1 MTPTKKT
8 SNSTTLLMERKV
20 GYLHSQGSGDHDG
33 LHVAG
38 GPTRGTSVNRGQERQ
53 TGTA

>member
-20 GYLHSQGSGDHDG
+20 VYLPSKGSGDHDG

-38 GPTRGTSVNRGQERQ
+38 GTNRGIVVNKRQ
-53 TGTA
+53 ISQNGMA